1 MNFSGMFFGTIT
13 NVFSPE
19 NKQNKS
25 GYQYE
30 YEVSLIGHLYSTI
43 PVRAIVMDGFPHL
56 YNSEEVVL
64 DKGSKV
70 FVMFPKNDPAF
81 GVIIGGSRSRP
92 EPMKTTKRSVYR
104 NRINETEYEVGDE
117 GELSLRLRDK
127 ADGPI
132 GAELELT
139 KQKVTLYMDKEAA
152 DNGIEINKLTK
163 KITIKTGEWEV
174 ATERDATIKI
184 GGDAK
189 ITVSGKAE
197 LNAGDVTVK
206 SKSLKATV
214 AGNAEVTVSGKLK
227 AKAQFLEL
235 NGEVGGVL
243 TTETQPAC
251 YVTGIP
257 FIGSTTVKAGR

>member
-13 NVFSPE
+13 EVFPPDSE
-19 NKQNKS
+19 QNKS

-30 YEVSLIGHLYSTI
+30 YQVSVIGHLYSTV
-43 PVRAIVMDGFPHL
+43 PVRAIVMDTFPHL
-56 YNSEEVVL
+56 YNSEERTL

-70 FVMFPKNDPAF
+70 FLMFPKNDPAY

-92 EPMKTTKRSVYR
+92 ETMKTTKRSVYR

-139 KQKVTLYMDKEAA
+139 KQKITLYMDKEAE

-174 ATERDATIKI
+174 TTERGVTLNV

-189 ITVSGKAE
+189 VTVSGKAE
-197 LNAGDVTVK
+197 LIAGDVSVK

-214 AGNAEVTVSGKLK
+214 AGNAEVTVAGKLK
-227 AKAQFLEL
+227 AKAQFIEL

-243 TTETQPAC
+243 TTETQPTC

-257 FIGSTTVKAGR
+257 FVGSMTVKAGR